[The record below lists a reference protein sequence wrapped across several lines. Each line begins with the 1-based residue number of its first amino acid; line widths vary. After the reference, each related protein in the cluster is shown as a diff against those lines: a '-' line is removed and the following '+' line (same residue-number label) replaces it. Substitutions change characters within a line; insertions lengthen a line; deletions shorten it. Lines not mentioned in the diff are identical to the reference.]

1 MYHLTEIYE
10 RYWKGFMEESGSYI
24 APRVFKA
31 VNQTMA
37 CRTAKLGVS
46 VYQCPGC
53 EERKVVYHSC
63 KNRFCPRCGYTE
75 TEAWGE
81 RLLGK
86 LGPIRHHHVTF
97 TLPEKILPIT
107 YKYPRRVY
115 DSLFKAATSVL
126 KDWFMYKHKMVP
138 GIVAVLHTAGFA
150 LKRHIHLHVLV
161 TGGGIQNGRWKE
173 LERNYLT
180 RLDFFR
186 DRFRW
191 EFEHNLLLALRLP
204 RTGSPSGELSE
215 GYCGGETT
223 EAELKRLFIELNKN
237 RWVVAV
243 QKGIYQ
249 PEQIVRY
256 IGRYIKR
263 APLSE
268 YKIKSID
275 DGTVS
280 FECKDYRQS
289 VGGKPRPVVV
299 VLPAHEF
306 MQRLTNHV
314 PLEGFHMV
322 RYYGAYCK
330 QTVRTVLPHRQSWRE
345 MQIEHRGDDPLLC
358 PHCGSEMVYCGM
370 EFPERTYAKTG

>member
-10 RYWKGFMEESGSYI
+10 RYWRDYVRESGRYVP
-24 APRVFKA
+24 PRVFKA

-37 CRTAKLGVS
+37 CRTAKLGVT
-46 VYQCPGC
+46 VYQCPECG
-53 EERKVVYHSC
+53 ERKVVYHSC

-75 TEAWGE
+75 TQSWGE

-86 LGPIRHHHVTF
+86 LAPVRHHHVTF
-97 TLPEKILPIT
+97 TLPEKILPVAHR
-107 YKYPRRVY
+107 YPKAVY
-115 DSLFKAATSVL
+115 ASLFSAATSVL
-126 KDWFMYKHKMVP
+126 KDWFEYKHKMVP
-138 GIVAVLHTAGFA
+138 GMVAVLHTAGFG

-161 TGGGIQNGRWKE
+161 TGGGIRNGRWQE
-173 LERNYLT
+173 LEGNYLT
-180 RLDFFR
+180 RLDFLR

-191 EFEHNLLLALRLP
+191 QFEHDLMLANGR
-204 RTGSPSGELSE
+204 GELR
-215 GYCGGETT
+215 ETT
-223 EAELKRLFIELNKN
+223 ERELKRLFAELNEN

-275 DGTVS
+275 EYAVR

-289 VGGKPRPVVV
+289 QGGKPRPVVV
-299 VLPAHEF
+299 SLPAHEF
-306 MQRLTNHV
+306 LRRLTSHV

-322 RYYGAYCK
+322 RYYGAYCGQGV
-330 QTVRTVLPHRQSWRE
+330 QTDIQHKQSWRQVQ
-345 MQIEHRGDDPLLC
+345 MEHTGIDPLLC
-358 PHCGSEMVYCGM
+358 VRCGGELINSGM
-370 EFPERTYAKTG
+370 EFPGRVYAKTG

>member
-10 RYWKGFMEESGSYI
+10 RYWKGFLEEPGVYV

-46 VYQCPGC
+46 VYRCREC

-75 TEAWGE
+75 TEAWGD

-86 LGPIRHHHVTF
+86 LAPIRHHHVTF
-97 TLPEKILPIT
+97 TLPEKILPIA
-107 YKYPRRVY
+107 YKYPRPVY
-115 DSLFKAATSVL
+115 DSLFSSATSVL
-126 KDWFMYKHKMVP
+126 KDWFEYKHHMVP

-150 LKRHIHLHVLV
+150 LKRHIHLHVLT
-161 TGGGIQNGRWKE
+161 TGGGIQDVAEGASRWKE

-186 DRFRW
+186 NRFRW
-191 EFEHNLLLALRLP
+191 EFEHDLLLALR
-204 RTGSPSGELSE
+204 RGEL
-215 GYCGGETT
+215 GETT
-223 EAELKRLFIELNKN
+223 EVELKRLFVELNQN

-275 DGTVS
+275 DGTIG

-289 VGGKPRPVVV
+289 VGGKPRAVVV
-299 VLPAHEF
+299 TLPAHQFIE
-306 MQRLTNHV
+306 RLTNHV
-314 PLEGFHMV
+314 PLEGFHTV

-330 QTVRTVLPHRQSWRE
+330 QTMRTVLPHRQRWRE
-345 MQIEHRGDDPLLC
+345 MQIEHTGADPLLC
-358 PHCGSEMVYCGM
+358 PHCGCEMVYCGM